1 MVLWCMYKE
10 SMKSVI
16 EKQEEKYAHQ
26 KSRRKR
32 YSEDS
37 GIVRTGAADPC
48 RYKA

>member
-1 MVLWCMYKE
+1 MYKE

-16 EKQEEKYAHQ
+16 EKQEDKNDHQ

-32 YSEDS
+32 YSQDP
-37 GIVRTGAADPC
+37 GIVRAGAADPC

>member
-1 MVLWCMYKE
+1 MLIRKA
-10 SMKSVI
+10 
-16 EKQEEKYAHQ
+16 EEKE
-26 KSRRKR
+26 